1 MQDRSEALLRQVISL
16 CNTLSQ
22 GGVAESSGQLT
33 KDATSIYKYWVGFD
47 LKLLTLEIF
56 WHC

>member
-1 MQDRSEALLRQVISL
+1 MQDRSEALLRRVISL
-16 CNTLSQ
+16 CNTPSL
-22 GGVAESSGQLT
+22 GGIAKSSGRLT
-33 KDATSIYKYWVGFD
+33 NDTSIYRHWIGFD